1 MVDQV
6 PEAQTVEAAA
16 LSGTTPLVPGTQ
28 PTLLPTQVL
37 AGRGP
42 GLLYRIEGELLPALH
57 VALDGSTPVMFENH
71 VLFWKQPQIDVRMRK
86 MKGTFKRMISG
97 MPIFM
102 TEATGEGQI
111 AFSRD
116 DPGHVFPV
124 HLAADQT
131 LLVRENQFV
140 AATSNLDFTYERAGG
155 WGSMIFG
162 QQGFFITRFTASS
175 GEAVLWLHAYGNAFE
190 VDLKPGE
197 VIDVEPGAWIY
208 RQDSVGYSQQVFG
221 LKTGLLGGKG
231 NFVFNRM
238 TGPGRVALQ
247 SGRYKPPAPPAAK
260 GSTDVSSD
268 D

>member
-71 VLFWKQPQIDVRMRK
+71 VLFWKQPQVDVRMRK

-111 AFSRD
+111 AF
-116 DPGHVFPV
+116 P
-124 HLAADQT
+124 
-131 LLVRENQFV
+131 
-140 AATSNLDFTYERAGG
+140 ATIQGTSSPCTSPPIKPCSSGKTSSWRPPRTSTSPTSGPAAGG
-155 WGSMIFG
+155 
-162 QQGFFITRFTASS
+162 A
-175 GEAVLWLHAYGNAFE
+175 
-190 VDLKPGE
+190 
-197 VIDVEPGAWIY
+197 
-208 RQDSVGYSQQVFG
+208 
-221 LKTGLLGGKG
+221 
-231 NFVFNRM
+231 
-238 TGPGRVALQ
+238 
-247 SGRYKPPAPPAAK
+247 
-260 GSTDVSSD
+260 
-268 D
+268 